1 MLNANTARSGEAR
14 DGESNKSEL
23 KTDTPSLDRLSA
35 TGKSTPMNELFHSPI
50 AALVYA
56 ALMNIALQL
65 GFSPEEARA
74 SIEETLSKEG
84 A

>member
-1 MLNANTARSGEAR
+1 
-14 DGESNKSEL
+14 
-23 KTDTPSLDRLSA
+23 
-35 TGKSTPMNELFHSPI
+35 MNELFHSPI